1 MKLAQEEPFK
11 YRKTPVSHFVAWCY
25 DRVRKACRF
34 HAKCNPSWLVSF
46 LKCCF
51 VAMASF
57 SPTVPHLSSLLKAVW
72 FRIFNLIFYSV
83 SRMMYSGPVYA
94 YLLHCVEVS
103 DTFQLVPGYMEIPRV
118 SQSAHSAPYKNAVCV
133 SGVVTST
140 LSLCVPAALE
150 GFNERPIKFMYVCLI
165 IYWQFRH
172 PLSNGA
178 CYHMATGFL
187 YNTCIVCGITLML
200 SLKYPEGIDKR
211 PWK

>member
-11 YRKTPVSHFVAWCY
+11 HRKTPASHFVAWCY

-51 VAMASF
+51 VAMVSF

-103 DTFQLVPGYMEIPRV
+103 DIFQIPGYMEIPRV
-118 SQSAHSAPYKNAVCV
+118 SQSAHSAPYKRLFVFGVLSLQPSLCVCLQPWKV
-133 SGVVTST
+133 LMRCL
-140 LSLCVPAALE
+140 LSLCMCV
-150 GFNERPIKFMYVCLI
+150 
-165 IYWQFRH
+165 W
-172 PLSNGA
+172 
-178 CYHMATGFL
+178 
-187 YNTCIVCGITLML
+187 
-200 SLKYPEGIDKR
+200 
-211 PWK
+211 